1 MIIPVLQR
9 SKLRLREIRESPEA
23 IVAARSGT
31 ARILAQSYLT
41 FQWKGQAQLPG
52 SSLQLKLKKHKKALK
67 ELSCPT

>member
-31 ARILAQSYLT
+31 ARILAQSCLT
-41 FQWKGQAQLPG
+41 FQ
-52 SSLQLKLKKHKKALK
+52 
-67 ELSCPT
+67 